1 MSHSLTRVSTCT
13 LVLLI
18 CSIAGIAQKPQP
30 LNALPLSP
38 TPLMGWGTWNY
49 YGKVVTEADVRAN
62 ADALVS
68 LGLKDLGYNFVN
80 VDGSWE
86 GERDANGVLQSNPK
100 KFPDMKTLGTYLHSK
115 GLKYGVYSSPGPL
128 TCGGFVASYGHEQQD
143 ANTFADWGAD
153 YLKYDLCSLRVMM
166 KTAEVDGDH
175 AKSTAVQIAAYDKMQ
190 HALMETGRPIY
201 YALCQYGIDY
211 VQEWASKVGA
221 TMYRTTNDIKAN
233 WESMTQIGF
242 AQAGLAKYQSPGHFL
257 DPDSLEI
264 GNGTLRPDENR
275 LHFSLWSMVAAPLIL
290 GNDLTKMDKETLEI
304 ISNKEVIAVDQDPMA
319 KAGDRVWALG
329 ELELWARPLSGGRT
343 AVALF
348 NRTNGVNTMTMKLS
362 DVGWSG
368 PAKARDLWDH
378 KDLPVI
384 TDKLTVDVPRH
395 GVVMVVLEK

>member
-1 MSHSLTRVSTCT
+1 MSHSLARVSTCT

-38 TPLMGWGTWNY
+38 TPLMGWGTWNH
-49 YGKVVTEADVRAN
+49 YGKTVTEADVRAN

-86 GERDANGVLQSNPK
+86 GERDANGVLQPNTK
-100 KFPDMKTLGTYLHSK
+100 KFPDMKALGTYLHSK

-166 KTAEVDGDH
+166 KTAEMDGDH

-211 VQEWASKVGA
+211 VQEWAPKVGA

-264 GNGTLRPDENR
+264 GNGTLRQDENR

-290 GNDLTKMDKETLEI
+290 GNDLTTMDKETLEI

-368 PAKARDLWDH
+368 PAKVRDLWAH
-378 KDLPVI
+378 KNLPVI

-395 GVVMVVLEK
+395 GVVMVVLQK

>member
-1 MSHSLTRVSTCT
+1 MSHSLARVSTCT

-38 TPLMGWGTWNY
+38 TPLMGWGTWNH
-49 YGKVVTEADVRAN
+49 YGKTVTEADVRAN

-86 GERDANGVLQSNPK
+86 GERDANGVLQPNTK
-100 KFPDMKTLGTYLHSK
+100 KFPDMKALGTYLHSK

-211 VQEWASKVGA
+211 VQEWAPKVGA

-264 GNGTLRPDENR
+264 GNGTLRQDENR

-290 GNDLTKMDKETLEI
+290 GNDLTTMDKETLEI

-368 PAKARDLWDH
+368 PAKVRDLWAH
-378 KDLPVI
+378 KNLPVI

-395 GVVMVVLEK
+395 GVVMVVLQK